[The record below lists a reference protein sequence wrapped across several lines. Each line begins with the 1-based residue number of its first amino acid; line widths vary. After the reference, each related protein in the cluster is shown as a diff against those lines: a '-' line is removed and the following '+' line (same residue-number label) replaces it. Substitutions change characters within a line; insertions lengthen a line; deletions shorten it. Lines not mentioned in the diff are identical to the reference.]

1 LSISLSFV
9 YYLTVVV
16 AVDAKLNANGE
27 TAGRDIKTIEKKI
40 VLRLKRI
47 LTEHSASDTDSDQVK

>member
-1 LSISLSFV
+1 MP
-9 YYLTVVV
+9 TV
-16 AVDAKLNANGE
+16 K